1 MTTGVE
7 PPTDGDPSVDGPAGS
22 AGLPDIA
29 LVARASELGD
39 ECAFT
44 MLLDRHAD
52 RLHAIA
58 LRIVGSPEDAEDV
71 VQEASLRIWRGLAG
85 FRGEARF
92 TTWSHRI
99 VTNVALDHLRR
110 PPVATATD
118 VPVRVDH
125 LDPARHSIGREA
137 VSRLWDAV
145 GSLPPAQRTCFL
157 LSEVAGM
164 AHDEIA
170 RELAITVSAVKNRL
184 YRARTLLAAVV
195 EEPDGDHA

>member
-1 MTTGVE
+1 MTTGAE
-7 PPTDGDPSVDGPAGS
+7 PPIDDDPSVDGSWGPS
-22 AGLPDIA
+22 ELPDIA

-39 ECAFT
+39 ESAFT

-52 RLHAIA
+52 RLHAVA

-85 FRGEARF
+85 FRGDARF
-92 TTWSHRI
+92 STWSHRI

-110 PPVATATD
+110 PPAATATD
-118 VPVRVDH
+118 RPARVDH

-137 VSRLWDAV
+137 VGQLWEAV
-145 GSLPPAQRTCFL
+145 ASLPPAQRTCFL

-184 YRARTLLAAVV
+184 YRARTVLAAVI
-195 EEPDGDHA
+195 EDPDSGHT